1 MEGFVLTRSG
11 LFNWFCGVALCFA
24 APVYASELD
33 REVTFHIK
41 PQSLEGALLQF
52 SRQADVQFAFASDL
66 ILNAPVQGIDGKL
79 AVSAALVILLR
90 GSGLSY
96 TVIGTNTVTV
106 TRTATTSPPHLD
118 YIYPASSAQQ
128 GSKDPR

>member
-1 MEGFVLTRSG
+1 MEGFVPKRGG
-11 LFNWFCGVALCFA
+11 LFKWFCGVALCVA
-24 APVYASELD
+24 AQGYASDLD

-41 PQSLEGALLQF
+41 PQSLESALLQF
-52 SRQADVQFAFASDL
+52 SRQAELQFAFAPDL

-90 GSGLSY
+90 GSGLSF
-96 TVIGTNTVTV
+96 TVIGSNTVTV

-118 YIYPASSAQQ
+118 YVSPAFTAQQ
-128 GSKDPR
+128 GSKYAR